1 MGNFFKDV
9 VKAVAAPFTGGLS
22 LLSGGG
28 GGGTATTVNPTS
40 TVAVTPQ
47 VSLTVPPADFAPL
60 AAAMSHS
67 AELQATASAKADE
80 KAATQASG
88 QTFIMGALL
97 LFTLLFLSRR

>member
-1 MGNFFKDV
+1 MGNFFKDAAKIV
-9 VKAVAAPFTGGLS
+9 SNPVAAIGGL
-22 LLSGGG
+22 LGGG
-28 GGGTATTVNPTS
+28 GGGGQTTVNPTS

-67 AELQATASAKADE
+67 AELQATSATKTEERVAQAAS
-80 KAATQASG
+80 S

-97 LFTLLFLSRR
+97 LFTLLFFSGRE